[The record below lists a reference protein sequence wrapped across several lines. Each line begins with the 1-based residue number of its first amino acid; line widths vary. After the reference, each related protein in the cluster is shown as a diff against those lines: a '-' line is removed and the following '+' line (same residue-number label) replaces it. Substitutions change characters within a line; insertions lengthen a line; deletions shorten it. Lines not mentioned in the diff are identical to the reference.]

1 MKRLL
6 KATVLGLLCLAG
18 HWTGAQNISI
28 DRGIRAEGLWCFP
41 LVTDSLQYLYLP
53 DRSALALDEKKQ
65 PQFSFIR
72 YVNAIANNGDSSH
85 SSISQ
90 AHGGGILHF
99 LVSYDTDEQ
108 KVKAAQ
114 RKLRELLNNDEVR
127 LRGPVVFKEG
137 RFALVSSIL
146 NSTNGLTEKKVLA
159 VGEAPVLE
167 GSRIA
172 LSFEMDPQRSKL
184 LLESFKTATPDV
196 SLVFDLSFSGLTDAY
211 DAKLTVDWTEVQK
224 YDKISG
230 GVNVYFVSADLEK
243 IYEELRRTSA
253 IKLETAGSDD
263 KLEPLL
269 NNVYNKLTDLLFKRV
284 EPELSAPPTQN
295 ALTGIINGLFGAG
308 GSGGTKLSPFSVHAG
323 YKVKDI
329 KTSGSSVL
337 YFNSRVASDRHH
349 FITFNIGDIYK
360 KFGSDQ
366 TVFKTVSLDDP
377 DFQQRDVYVSV
388 DGAILPE
395 FDKLINSVTV
405 TLKKQ
410 HENGNT
416 TLHQVNIS
424 KDVLNASKPLALT
437 YGAVGD
443 SNRVAWLNYE
453 YQAQFQFKG
462 GRSYLLPWQQQ
473 NAAMINV
480 FAPYERKMIQCEGDM
495 GFLKSKNVRAVV
507 VQIDYPFFGE
517 TRKLEKSIRPE
528 DTQIKP
534 FDVTLPS
541 SDFKYRY
548 AIRWILKNG
557 KQAEAKG
564 ENDTEILFI
573 DNLPESCCLD

>member
-1 MKRLL
+1 
-6 KATVLGLLCLAG
+6 
-18 HWTGAQNISI
+18 
-28 DRGIRAEGLWCFP
+28 
-41 LVTDSLQYLYLP
+41 
-53 DRSALALDEKKQ
+53 
-65 PQFSFIR
+65 
-72 YVNAIANNGDSSH
+72 
-85 SSISQ
+85 
-90 AHGGGILHF
+90 
-99 LVSYDTDEQ
+99 
-108 KVKAAQ
+108 
-114 RKLRELLNNDEVR
+114 
-127 LRGPVVFKEG
+127 
-137 RFALVSSIL
+137 
-146 NSTNGLTEKKVLA
+146 
-159 VGEAPVLE
+159 
-167 GSRIA
+167 
-172 LSFEMDPQRSKL
+172 
-184 LLESFKTATPDV
+184 
-196 SLVFDLSFSGLTDAY
+196 
-211 DAKLTVDWTEVQK
+211 
-224 YDKISG
+224 
-230 GVNVYFVSADLEK
+230 
-243 IYEELRRTSA
+243 
-253 IKLETAGSDD
+253 
-263 KLEPLL
+263 
-269 NNVYNKLTDLLFKRV
+269 
-284 EPELSAPPTQN
+284 
-295 ALTGIINGLFGAG
+295 
-308 GSGGTKLSPFSVHAG
+308 
-323 YKVKDI
+323 
-329 KTSGSSVL
+329 VL